1 MGIFYDRSV
10 HFLEKRNGRWQVWAT
25 QGDDDS
31 VARD

>member
-25 QGDDDS
+25 QGTTI
-31 VARD
+31 R